1 MRTID
6 SRTITLN
13 KDKIK
18 TTSDQSTQEMTT
30 IINTKIKGEV
40 ITADQSSKKISSK
53 EVQIEAEAETERE
66 TLTRVII
73 WMIYQIWEKILLRLR
88 P

>member
-73 WMIYQIWEKILLRLR
+73 
-88 P
+88 